1 MSTATQSFL
10 QELEAAVGGVS
21 EKANFAIPEYPVQLP
36 HDEDD
41 GAWVTGDP
49 EKPIT
54 FDNKIE
60 DEAPVIKKANASLK
74 KDRKEMKTALN
85 ELADLFQDITGE
97 EIQEEVEEEPKV
109 LESWPIPE
117 EDNIVPFIDPK
128 VIEEGA
134 KQLQDV
140 FTEISGIELFGER
153 PAFEEPEV
161 VEIPITPAETFDM
174 IEISDAFESNN
185 LEGSIDKVLRDNK
198 YYDPSDFAKSQ
209 MVQDVD
215 ALLEKHRAELP
226 EEEYKILQT
235 DAAEKTANYM
245 NKLNL
250 KEFEVRDSMPLTG
263 ANNPIVSSPQF
274 TTAVTGILRKMM
286 ATGPGTGVVDLS
298 ALDDIDQSTAV
309 DGYVLAYKPNTA
321 PTNQPYKWQS
331 PLTPPAGDI
340 NDVIAGAGLTGGGDS
355 GAVTLTV
362 GSGSGITVNADDIQI
377 SATYVGQSSI
387 TTLGT
392 IGTGTWQGTAVA
404 NAYIGTGINATK
416 MADGTVTNTEL
427 QYINSLSSNAQTQL
441 DSKPSKSFVTAIAVA
456 LG

>member
-1 MSTATQSFL
+1 MSNATQSFL

-21 EKANFAIPEYPVQLP
+21 EKTNFAMPEYPVQLP
-36 HDEDD
+36 HDEDS
-41 GAWVTGDP
+41 GEWVTGDP

-54 FDNKIE
+54 FDDKVE

-74 KDRKEMKTALN
+74 KDRQKMKSALN

-128 VIEEGA
+128 VIEEGT

-140 FTEISGIELFGER
+140 FNEIAGIELFGER
-153 PAFEEPEV
+153 PKFEEPEV
-161 VEIPITPAETFDM
+161 VEIPVTPPETFDM
-174 IEISDAFESNN
+174 VEISDAFESNN
-185 LEGSIDKVLRDNK
+185 LEDSIDKVLKDNK

-215 ALLEKHRAELP
+215 ALLEKHREELP
-226 EEEYKILQT
+226 EEEYKILKT
-235 DAAEKTANYM
+235 DAAEKTAKYM

-309 DGYVLAYKPNTA
+309 DGYVFAYKPNTA

-362 GSGSGITVNADDIQI
+362 GAGSGITVNADDIQI
-377 SATYVGQSSI
+377 SATYAGQSSI
-387 TTLGT
+387 TTVGT
-392 IGTGTWQGTAVA
+392 ITTGTWNGT
-404 NAYIGTGINATK
+404 NINATK
-416 MADGTVTNTEL
+416 LADGTITNTEL
-427 QYINSLSSNAQTQL
+427 QYINTLSSNAQTQI
-441 DSKPSKSFVTAIAVA
+441 DNKAAKGFVTAMAMA

>member
-1 MSTATQSFL
+1 M
-10 QELEAAVGGVS
+10 
-21 EKANFAIPEYPVQLP
+21 
-36 HDEDD
+36 
-41 GAWVTGDP
+41 
-49 EKPIT
+49 
-54 FDNKIE
+54 
-60 DEAPVIKKANASLK
+60 
-74 KDRKEMKTALN
+74 
-85 ELADLFQDITGE
+85 
-97 EIQEEVEEEPKV
+97 
-109 LESWPIPE
+109 
-117 EDNIVPFIDPK
+117 
-128 VIEEGA
+128 IEEGT

-140 FTEISGIELFGER
+140 FNEIAGIELFGER
-153 PAFEEPEV
+153 PKFEEPEV
-161 VEIPITPAETFDM
+161 VEIPITPPETFDM
-174 IEISDAFESNN
+174 IEISDAFETNN
-185 LEGSIDKVLRDNK
+185 LEDSIDKVLKDNK

-215 ALLEKHRAELP
+215 ALLEKHREELP
-226 EEEYKILQT
+226 EEEYKILKT
-235 DAAEKTANYM
+235 DAAEKTAKYM

-362 GSGSGITVNADDIQI
+362 GAGSGITVNADDIQI
-377 SATYVGQSSI
+377 SATYAGQSSI
-387 TTLGT
+387 TTVGT
-392 IGTGTWQGTAVA
+392 ITTGTWNGT
-404 NAYIGTGINATK
+404 NINATK
-416 MADGTVTNTEL
+416 LADGTITNTEL
-427 QYINSLSSNAQTQL
+427 QYINTLSSNAQTQI
-441 DSKPSKSFVTAIAVA
+441 DNKAAKGFVTAMAMA

>member
-1 MSTATQSFL
+1 MSNATQSFL

-21 EKANFAIPEYPVQLP
+21 EKTNFAMPEYPVQLP
-36 HDEDD
+36 HDEDS
-41 GAWVTGDP
+41 GEWVTGDP

-54 FDNKIE
+54 FDDKVE
-60 DEAPVIKKANASLK
+60 DEAPVINKANTSLK
-74 KDRKEMKTALN
+74 KDRQKMKSALN

-128 VIEEGA
+128 VIEEGT

-140 FTEISGIELFGER
+140 FNEIAGIELFGER
-153 PAFEEPEV
+153 PKFEEPEV
-161 VEIPITPAETFDM
+161 VEIPVTPPETFDM
-174 IEISDAFESNN
+174 VEISNAFESNN
-185 LEGSIDKVLRDNK
+185 LEDSIDKVLKDNK

-215 ALLEKHRAELP
+215 ALLEKHREELP
-226 EEEYKILQT
+226 EEEYKILKT
-235 DAAEKTANYM
+235 DAAEKTAAYL

-250 KEFEVRDSMPLTG
+250 KEFEVRDSMPFTG

-355 GAVTLTV
+355 GAGTLTV
-362 GSGSGITVNADDIQI
+362 GAGSGITVNADDIQI
-377 SATYVGQSSI
+377 SATYAGQSSI
-387 TTLGT
+387 TTVGT
-392 IGTGTWQGTAVA
+392 ITTGTWNGT
-404 NAYIGTGINATK
+404 NINATK
-416 MADGTVTNTEL
+416 LADGTITNTEL
-427 QYINSLSSNAQTQL
+427 QYINTLSSNAQPQI
-441 DSKPSKSFVTAIAVA
+441 DNKAAKGFVTAMAMA

>member
-1 MSTATQSFL
+1 MSNATQSFL

-21 EKANFAIPEYPVQLP
+21 EKTNFAMPEYPVQLP
-36 HDEDD
+36 HDEDN
-41 GAWVTGDP
+41 GEWITGDP
-49 EKPIT
+49 ETPIT
-54 FDNKIE
+54 FDNKVE

-74 KDRKEMKTALN
+74 KDRKKMKSALN

-128 VIEEGA
+128 VIEEGT

-140 FTEISGIELFGER
+140 FNEIAGIELFGER
-153 PAFEEPEV
+153 PKFEEPEV
-161 VEIPITPAETFDM
+161 VEIPVTPPETFDM
-174 IEISDAFESNN
+174 VEISDAFESNN
-185 LEGSIDKVLRDNK
+185 LEDSIDKVLKDNK

-215 ALLEKHRAELP
+215 ALLEKHRQELP
-226 EEEYKILQT
+226 EEEYKILKT
-235 DAAEKTANYM
+235 DAAEKTAKYM

-286 ATGPGTGVVDLS
+286 ATGPGTGVVEITQ
-298 ALDDIDQSTAV
+298 LDDVDASNISATHQFLAWDAAV
-309 DGYVLAYKPNTA
+309 KKFVAAEGT
-321 PTNQPYKWQS
+321 
-331 PLTPPAGDI
+331 TPVGDI
-340 NDVIAGAGLTGGGDS
+340 NGVIAGTGLTGGGTS
-355 GAVTLTV
+355 GTVTL
-362 GSGSGITVNADDIQI
+362 ALD
-377 SATYVGQSSI
+377 
-387 TTLGT
+387 
-392 IGTGTWQGTAVA
+392 
-404 NAYIGTGINATK
+404 TGINATYL
-416 MADGTVTNTEL
+416 ADGSVTNTEL
-427 QYINSLSSNAQTQL
+427 QYINTLSSNAQTQL
-441 DSKPSKSFVTAIAVA
+441 DSKAAKGFVTAMAMA

>member
-21 EKANFAIPEYPVQLP
+21 EKTNFAMPEYPVQLP
-36 HDEDD
+36 HDEDS
-41 GAWVTGDP
+41 GEWVTGDP

-54 FDNKIE
+54 FDDKVE

-74 KDRKEMKTALN
+74 KDRKKMKSALN

-97 EIQEEVEEEPKV
+97 EIQEEVEEEEPKV

-128 VIEEGA
+128 VIEEGT

-140 FTEISGIELFGER
+140 FNEIAGIELFGER
-153 PAFEEPEV
+153 PKFEEPEV
-161 VEIPITPAETFDM
+161 VEIPVTPPETFDM
-174 IEISDAFESNN
+174 VEISDAFESNN

-235 DAAEKTANYM
+235 DAAEKTAKYM

-250 KEFEVRDSMPLTG
+250 KEFEVRDSMPFTG
-263 ANNPIVSSPQF
+263 ANNPIVSSPMF

-362 GSGSGITVNADDIQI
+362 GAGSGITVNADDIQI
-377 SATYVGQSSI
+377 SATYAGQSSI
-387 TTLGT
+387 TTVGT
-392 IGTGTWQGTAVA
+392 ITTGTWNGT
-404 NAYIGTGINATK
+404 NINATK
-416 MADGTVTNTEL
+416 LADGTITNTEL
-427 QYINSLSSNAQTQL
+427 QYINTLSSNAQTQI
-441 DSKPSKSFVTAIAVA
+441 DNKAAKGFVTAMAMA

>member
-1 MSTATQSFL
+1 MSNATQSFL

-21 EKANFAIPEYPVQLP
+21 EKTNFAMPEYPVQLP
-36 HDEDD
+36 HDEDN
-41 GAWVTGDP
+41 GEWITGDP
-49 EKPIT
+49 ENPIT
-54 FDNKIE
+54 FDNKVE

-74 KDRKEMKTALN
+74 KDRKKMKSALN

-128 VIEEGA
+128 VIEEGT

-140 FTEISGIELFGER
+140 FNEIAGIELFGER
-153 PAFEEPEV
+153 PKFEEPEV
-161 VEIPITPAETFDM
+161 VEIPVTPPETFDM
-174 IEISDAFESNN
+174 VEISDAFESNN

-235 DAAEKTANYM
+235 DAAEKTAKYM

-286 ATGPGTGVVDLS
+286 ATGPGTGVVEITQ
-298 ALDDIDQSTAV
+298 LDDVDASNISATHQFLAWDAAV
-309 DGYVLAYKPNTA
+309 KKFVAAEGT
-321 PTNQPYKWQS
+321 
-331 PLTPPAGDI
+331 TPIGDI
-340 NDVIAGAGLTGGGDS
+340 SGVIAGTGLSGGGTS
-355 GAVTLTV
+355 GTVTINLDPVTV
-362 GSGSGITVNADDIQI
+362 A
-377 SATYVGQSSI
+377 
-387 TTLGT
+387 LG
-392 IGTGTWQGTAVA
+392 
-404 NAYIGTGINATK
+404 GTGITAAAKGSVLIANA
-416 MADGTVTNTEL
+416 ADTFSALSGSTDGDVLTYNAETDTISWEGSVDGGT
-427 QYINSLSSNAQTQL
+427 Y
-441 DSKPSKSFVTAIAVA
+441 
-456 LG
+456 

>member
-1 MSTATQSFL
+1 MSNATQSFL

-21 EKANFAIPEYPVQLP
+21 EKTNFAMPEYPVQLP
-36 HDEDD
+36 HDEDS
-41 GAWVTGDP
+41 GEWVTGDP

-54 FDNKIE
+54 FDDKVE

-74 KDRKEMKTALN
+74 KDRQKMKSALN

-128 VIEEGA
+128 VIEEGT

-140 FTEISGIELFGER
+140 FNEIAGIELFGER
-153 PAFEEPEV
+153 PKFEEPEV
-161 VEIPITPAETFDM
+161 VEIPVTPPETFDM
-174 IEISDAFESNN
+174 VEISDAFESNN
-185 LEGSIDKVLRDNK
+185 LEDSIDKVLKDNK

-215 ALLEKHRAELP
+215 ALLEKHRQELP
-226 EEEYKILQT
+226 EEEYKILKT
-235 DAAEKTANYM
+235 DAAEKTAKYM

-286 ATGPGTGVVDLS
+286 ATGPGTGVVEITQ
-298 ALDDIDQSTAV
+298 LDDVDASNISATHQFLAWDAAV
-309 DGYVLAYKPNTA
+309 KKFVAAEGT
-321 PTNQPYKWQS
+321 
-331 PLTPPAGDI
+331 TPVGDI
-340 NDVIAGAGLTGGGDS
+340 NGVIAGTGLTGGGTS
-355 GAVTLTV
+355 GTVTL
-362 GSGSGITVNADDIQI
+362 ALD
-377 SATYVGQSSI
+377 
-387 TTLGT
+387 
-392 IGTGTWQGTAVA
+392 
-404 NAYIGTGINATK
+404 TGINATYL
-416 MADGTVTNTEL
+416 ADGSVTNTEL
-427 QYINSLSSNAQTQL
+427 QYINTLSSNAQTQL
-441 DSKPSKSFVTAIAVA
+441 DSKAAKGFVTAMAMA

>member
-1 MSTATQSFL
+1 MSNATQSFL

-21 EKANFAIPEYPVQLP
+21 EKTNFAMPEYPVQLP
-36 HDEDD
+36 HDEDS
-41 GAWVTGDP
+41 GEWVTGDP

-54 FDNKIE
+54 FDDKVE

-74 KDRKEMKTALN
+74 KDRKKMKSALN

-128 VIEEGA
+128 VIEEGT

-140 FTEISGIELFGER
+140 FNEIAGIELFGER
-153 PAFEEPEV
+153 PKFEEPEV
-161 VEIPITPAETFDM
+161 VEIPVTPPETFDM
-174 IEISDAFESNN
+174 VEISDAFESNN
-185 LEGSIDKVLRDNK
+185 LEDSIDKVLKDNK
-198 YYDPSDFAKSQ
+198 YYDPSDFSKSQ

-215 ALLEKHRAELP
+215 ALLEKHREELP
-226 EEEYKILQT
+226 EEEYKILKT
-235 DAAEKTANYM
+235 DAAEKTAKYM

-286 ATGPGTGVVDLS
+286 ATGPGTGVVEITQ
-298 ALDDIDQSTAV
+298 LDDVDASNISATHQFLAWDAAV
-309 DGYVLAYKPNTA
+309 KKFVAAEAT
-321 PTNQPYKWQS
+321 
-331 PLTPPAGDI
+331 TPVGDI
-340 NDVIAGAGLTGGGDS
+340 NGVIAGTGLTGGGTS
-355 GAVTLTV
+355 GTVTL
-362 GSGSGITVNADDIQI
+362 ALD
-377 SATYVGQSSI
+377 
-387 TTLGT
+387 
-392 IGTGTWQGTAVA
+392 
-404 NAYIGTGINATK
+404 TGINATYL
-416 MADGTVTNTEL
+416 ADGSVTNTEL
-427 QYINSLSSNAQTQL
+427 QYINTLSSNAQTQL
-441 DSKPSKSFVTAIAVA
+441 DNKAAKGFVTAMAMA